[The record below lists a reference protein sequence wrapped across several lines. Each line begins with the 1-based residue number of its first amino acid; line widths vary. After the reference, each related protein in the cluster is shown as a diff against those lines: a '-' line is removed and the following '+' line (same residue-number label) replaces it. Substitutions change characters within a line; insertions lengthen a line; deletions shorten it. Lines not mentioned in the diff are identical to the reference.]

1 MRGQTIREHAQ
12 RREPPG
18 RKAKALTLNRSARQ
32 FRARLLK

>member
-12 RREPPG
+12 MREPPG
-18 RKAKALTLNRSARQ
+18 RKTEALTLNRSAHQ